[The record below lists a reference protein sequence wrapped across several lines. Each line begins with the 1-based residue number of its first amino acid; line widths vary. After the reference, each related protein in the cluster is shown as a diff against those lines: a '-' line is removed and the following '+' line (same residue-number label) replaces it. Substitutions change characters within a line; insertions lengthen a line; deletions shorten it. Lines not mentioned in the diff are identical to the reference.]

1 MSETQNLS
9 VAKNDLSGYYLARQ
23 RANLIK
29 DGIENNT
36 APFLPTDGK
45 VKPILI
51 CSASTGFA
59 LDARAMI
66 PAVLKKTKEGYES
79 NVVGAYGVV
88 GKAGTK
94 IKEGEHGVGV
104 MFKNKDEEIKS
115 AHLYFP
121 EQMEDPAKF
130 KEFAQKNIK
139 QEMRLTGQT
148 FTITSPE
155 VTEYLG
161 AYVAA
166 CQSGASVSVSPE
178 VAEKF
183 KANLSAVVD
192 NELAKSAEKNPD
204 IPKLG
209 DLLFET
215 DKKAFEL
222 VKGREKELGLTQ
234 KIEKAQEQKPKQHK
248 REKSQ
253 SMDR

>member
-29 DGIENNT
+29 DGIQNNT

-45 VKPILI
+45 VKPMLI
-51 CSASTGFA
+51 CSASTGYA

-79 NVVGAYGVV
+79 NVVAAYGVIS
-88 GKAGTK
+88 KAGNSVK
-94 IKEGEHGVGV
+94 QGEHGVGV
-104 MFKNKDEEIKS
+104 MFKDKDEEFKM
-115 AHLYFP
+115 ARLFFP
-121 EQMEDPAKF
+121 EQMDDPAKF

-139 QEMRLTGQT
+139 QQTRLTGQT

-166 CQSGASVSVSPE
+166 CQSGANVSVSPE

-192 NELAKSAEKNPD
+192 NELAKSSEKNPA

-215 DKKAFEL
+215 EKKAFAL
-222 VKGREKELGLTQ
+222 VKGREKELGLAQ
-234 KIEKAQEQKPKQHK
+234 KNEKAQEQKPKQRK

>member
-9 VAKNDLSGYYLARQ
+9 VAKKDLSGYYLARQ

-79 NVVGAYGVV
+79 NVVGAYGVA

-104 MFKNKDEEIKS
+104 MFKNKDGEIKS
-115 AHLYFP
+115 AHLFFP
-121 EQMEDPAKF
+121 EQMEDSAKF
-130 KEFAQKNIK
+130 KEFAQTNIK
-139 QEMRLTGQT
+139 QETRLTGQT

-161 AYVAA
+161 TYVAA
-166 CQSGASVSVSPE
+166 CKSGASVSVSPE

-192 NELAKSAEKNPD
+192 NELAKSAEKNPA

-215 DKKAFEL
+215 DKKAIAL
-222 VKGREKELGLTQ
+222 VKGREKELGLAQ
-234 KIEKAQEQKPKQHK
+234 KNEKAQEQKPKQRK